1 LSAALFG
8 YAFCQH
14 ARGESPGLKD
24 YAAPGSQGS
33 SVEQNL
39 WYLRGFSRTG
49 WRLQNEAS
57 VLAYRIDYFFVEIID
72 WKSFVHDDFL
82 EINCAAPRGEDS
94 RPTVQE
100 SEAPRNTLAK
110 ICAIVLSAR
119 MNRIRWVL
127 LFALPAL
134 PGVGLQAAETAM
146 TPDQIG
152 QVVRMES
159 ITIPMPGEFFAA
171 INKQGRPNWKQL
183 VRTGTPEAT
192 DSRSQIALILGTLV
206 ADGYIAVEAQD
217 SQGVKNIGKEIINL
231 AKKLNVSQSV
241 LGRGNSINDFAENN
255 DWNAL
260 REELEATQNEVKLDM
275 FEQKDS
281 SLVTLVTLGAWVR
294 GTELASGLIE
304 GSYTPEAARLL
315 RQPAIIGYLLE
326 RIGAL
331 PLAMQEDPLVA
342 RLRTALAKSHD
353 FVTAE
358 TPSAENVKDLHQT
371 MHSIVTAI
379 GTGT

>member
-1 LSAALFG
+1 
-8 YAFCQH
+8 
-14 ARGESPGLKD
+14 
-24 YAAPGSQGS
+24 
-33 SVEQNL
+33 
-39 WYLRGFSRTG
+39 
-49 WRLQNEAS
+49 
-57 VLAYRIDYFFVEIID
+57 
-72 WKSFVHDDFL
+72 
-82 EINCAAPRGEDS
+82 
-94 RPTVQE
+94 
-100 SEAPRNTLAK
+100 
-110 ICAIVLSAR
+110 
-119 MNRIRWVL
+119 MNRIRRVL
-127 LFALPAL
+127 LSALFAMPC
-134 PGVGLQAAETAM
+134 VGSQAAETAM
-146 TPDQIG
+146 TPEQIE
-152 QVVRMES
+152 QVVRIES

-192 DSRSQIALILGTLV
+192 ASRSQIALILGTLV

-275 FEQKDS
+275 FDQKDS

-315 RQPAIIGYLLE
+315 RQPAIIEYLLE
-326 RIGAL
+326 QIGTL
-331 PLAMQEDPLVA
+331 PLAMQEDPLIA
-342 RLRTALAKSHD
+342 RLRTALEKSRD
-353 FVTAE
+353 FVKAE
-358 TPSAENVKDLHQT
+358 TPSSENVRDLHQT
-371 MHSIVTAI
+371 MYSLVTAI

>member
-1 LSAALFG
+1 MHSAD
-8 YAFCQH
+8 
-14 ARGESPGLKD
+14 RSD
-24 YAAPGSQGS
+24 
-33 SVEQNL
+33 
-39 WYLRGFSRTG
+39 GFEPTVRE
-49 WRLQNEAS
+49 NEA
-57 VLAYRIDYFFVEIID
+57 E
-72 WKSFVHDDFL
+72 
-82 EINCAAPRGEDS
+82 
-94 RPTVQE
+94 
-100 SEAPRNTLAK
+100 RNTLAK

-127 LFALPAL
+127 LFALSAVPR
-134 PGVGLQAAETAM
+134 VGLRAAETAM
-146 TPDQIG
+146 TPEQIG
-152 QVVRMES
+152 QVVRIES

-304 GSYTPEAARLL
+304 GSYTPEFARLL
-315 RQPAIIGYLLE
+315 RQPAIIEFLLE
-326 RIGAL
+326 QIGTL

-342 RLRTALAKSHD
+342 KLRSALVKSRD
-353 FVTAE
+353 FVVAE
-358 TPSAENVKDLHQT
+358 TPSAENVRDLHQT
-371 MHSIVTAI
+371 MYSIVTAI

>member
-1 LSAALFG
+1 MRSGARSDGFG
-8 YAFCQH
+8 STV
-14 ARGESPGLKD
+14 RE
-24 YAAPGSQGS
+24 
-33 SVEQNL
+33 
-39 WYLRGFSRTG
+39 
-49 WRLQNEAS
+49 NEA
-57 VLAYRIDYFFVEIID
+57 E
-72 WKSFVHDDFL
+72 
-82 EINCAAPRGEDS
+82 
-94 RPTVQE
+94 
-100 SEAPRNTLAK
+100 RNTLAK

-127 LFALPAL
+127 LVALLAVPR
-134 PGVGLQAAETAM
+134 VGLRAAETAM
-146 TPDQIG
+146 TPEQIG
-152 QVVRMES
+152 QVVRIES

-304 GSYTPEAARLL
+304 GSYTPEFARLL
-315 RQPAIIGYLLE
+315 RQPAIIEYLLE
-326 RIGAL
+326 QIGTL

-342 RLRTALAKSHD
+342 KLRSALAKSRD

-358 TPSAENVKDLHQT
+358 TPSAENVRDLHQT
-371 MHSIVTAI
+371 MDSIVTAI

>member
-1 LSAALFG
+1 MHSAD
-8 YAFCQH
+8 
-14 ARGESPGLKD
+14 RSD
-24 YAAPGSQGS
+24 
-33 SVEQNL
+33 
-39 WYLRGFSRTG
+39 GFEPTVRE
-49 WRLQNEAS
+49 NEA
-57 VLAYRIDYFFVEIID
+57 E
-72 WKSFVHDDFL
+72 
-82 EINCAAPRGEDS
+82 
-94 RPTVQE
+94 
-100 SEAPRNTLAK
+100 RNTLAK

-127 LFALPAL
+127 LFALSAVPR
-134 PGVGLQAAETAM
+134 VGLRAAETAM
-146 TPDQIG
+146 TPEQIG
-152 QVVRMES
+152 QVVRIES

-192 DSRSQIALILGTLV
+192 VSRSQIALILGTLV

-304 GSYTPEAARLL
+304 GSYTPEFARLL
-315 RQPAIIGYLLE
+315 RQPAIIEYLLE
-326 RIGAL
+326 QIGTL

-342 RLRTALAKSHD
+342 KLRTALAKSRD

-358 TPSAENVKDLHQT
+358 TPSAENVRDLHQT
-371 MHSIVTAI
+371 MYSIVTAI

>member
-1 LSAALFG
+1 MRSGARSDGFG
-8 YAFCQH
+8 STV
-14 ARGESPGLKD
+14 RE
-24 YAAPGSQGS
+24 
-33 SVEQNL
+33 
-39 WYLRGFSRTG
+39 
-49 WRLQNEAS
+49 NEA
-57 VLAYRIDYFFVEIID
+57 E
-72 WKSFVHDDFL
+72 
-82 EINCAAPRGEDS
+82 
-94 RPTVQE
+94 
-100 SEAPRNTLAK
+100 RNTLAK

-152 QVVRMES
+152 QVVRIES

-171 INKQGRPNWKQL
+171 INKQGRPKWKQL

-275 FEQKDS
+275 FGQKDS

-304 GSYTPEAARLL
+304 GSYTPEFARLL
-315 RQPAIIGYLLE
+315 RQPAIIEYLLE
-326 RIGAL
+326 QIGTL

-342 RLRTALAKSHD
+342 KLRSALAKSRD
-353 FVTAE
+353 FVAAE
-358 TPSAENVKDLHQT
+358 TPSAENVRDLHQT
-371 MHSIVTAI
+371 MDSIVTAI